1 MLMLL
6 ICSYST
12 MVEGLSTELITYS
25 AIFSAMRQSPSF
37 LIVQSMEEM
46 LSRFLRCQEQ
56 DVLNM
61 LDEDND
67 DGGHSLS
74 LADMCDFL
82 TWFPCFSHIV
92 VVRYSDSVLQE
103 YQKSCRDL
111 AWALI
116 LRQGDGR
123 MCFSPKSFSY
133 YTVGVLTSS
142 IGVRVRRFFGFFFFG
157 GGAVGRGVVW
167 GVVWCSVG
175 GVYGWV
181 CADFFAFVLG
191 GQQVS
196 SM

>member
-67 DGGHSLS
+67 DRGALP
-74 LADMCDFL
+74 F
-82 TWFPCFSHIV
+82 FSRHV
-92 VVRYSDSVLQE
+92 
-103 YQKSCRDL
+103 
-111 AWALI
+111 
-116 LRQGDGR
+116 
-123 MCFSPKSFSY
+123 
-133 YTVGVLTSS
+133 
-142 IGVRVRRFFGFFFFG
+142 
-157 GGAVGRGVVW
+157 
-167 GVVWCSVG
+167 
-175 GVYGWV
+175 
-181 CADFFAFVLG
+181 
-191 GQQVS
+191 
-196 SM
+196 